1 MIQKIDVS
9 TIKFQGFARVIM
21 FPEVDPE
28 TFTSK
33 TTLAEVLAGGKDLGQ
48 IVEDSYSWT
57 GDATSV
63 ETLKDTEGNVIKAKA
78 VAGTLAWECRI
89 PSVSSAMSK
98 TIAGAKITKAKVAEN
113 GDIKIDTT
121 KDIIGLDPD
130 SMLEY
135 TLSATAEDIDAG
147 ELSTMMI
154 IPLAE
159 DPTASESEPAE
170 EQSEG

>member
-1 MIQKIDVS
+1 
-9 TIKFQGFARVIM
+9 
-21 FPEVDPE
+21 
-28 TFTSK
+28 
-33 TTLAEVLAGGKDLGQ
+33 
-48 IVEDSYSWT
+48 
-57 GDATSV
+57 
-63 ETLKDTEGNVIKAKA
+63 
-78 VAGTLAWECRI
+78 
-89 PSVSSAMSK
+89 MSK

-121 KDIIGLDPD
+121 KDIIGLDPSNMTLSCPIGVLDDTHRKLFLFPKSTNISSPTFED